1 MAWGLIFGIALGNNL
16 DNAGVGIAYGIARIR
31 LPFLSNLWIA
41 VVTFLITASAV
52 VFGDQVA
59 HLLSPPV
66 ARMLSAVVLCGLGLW
81 LLLPSLSNHKKRE
94 DTQKKPSMLA
104 VLVDPQQ
111 ADRDRSRQIDL
122 QEATL
127 LGMALSI
134 NNIGGGMSAG
144 LVHLSILWTAFF
156 SALISFLVLWLGG
169 WAGRRL
175 AATRLGDYA
184 QVLAGVLLIVI
195 GLRQF
200 LPG

>member
-1 MAWGLIFGIALGNNL
+1 MQWGLIVGIALGNNL

-41 VVTFLITASAV
+41 IITFLITGSAV
-52 VFGDQVA
+52 IFGIKVST
-59 HLLSPPV
+59 LLSPP
-66 ARMLSAVVLCGLGLW
+66 AAKLLSAVVLCGLGLW
-81 LLLPSLSNHKKRE
+81 LLLPALANRRKQETTEQR
-94 DTQKKPSMLA
+94 PSMLA
-104 VLVDPQQ
+104 VLTDPQQ

-144 LVHLSILWTAFF
+144 LVHLSILWTALF
-156 SALISFLVLWLGG
+156 SAVISFLVLWLGG

>member
-1 MAWGLIFGIALGNNL
+1 VEWGLILGIALGNNL

-41 VVTFLITASAV
+41 LVTFLITASAV
-52 VFGDQVA
+52 VLGDQVA
-59 HLLSPPV
+59 HLLAPPV
-66 ARMLSAVVLCGLGLW
+66 ARMSSAVVLCGLGLW
-81 LLLPSLSNHKKRE
+81 LLLPALSKGKKRE
-94 DTQKKPSMLA
+94 NTQEKPSMLA

-111 ADRDRSRQIDL
+111 ADRDHSRQIDL

-127 LGMALSI
+127 LGFALSV
-134 NNIGGGMSAG
+134 NNLGGGMSAG
-144 LVHLSILWTAFF
+144 LVHLSVLWTAFF
-156 SALISFLVLWLGG
+156 SALFSFLALWLGG